1 MLWYFR
7 FFKED
12 LLHERLKQSVCQ
24 IGLVNSR
31 KNVLCRNLLWD
42 QILCAAQR
50 CFHRKFQWHHYPEKC
65 LIHWRAQKFREHE
78 TALTLNAKGKR
89 DTYSGWA
96 KSTKSPENINA
107 IRDSIGQSSKKLLR
121 CHSQELVIN
130 CESIRKILVKD
141 LQLYYF
147 RSQIKHKLTQA
158 AMENRVAMCC
168 WFRDKTDENPGFLDN
183 LWLSDE
189 AHFLLSGHVNSKTS
203 SGAQLF
209 QKIAYNAHSIPLNVQ
224 SGLPY
229 QNMESLGHTNS
240 RTKVN
245 GHSWSTLS
253 ATLKC
258 YRRFGNQ
265 YDNEEALRGM
275 VNCFSSM
282 VLPLTP
288 QTKLWNGSDN
298 VLEIASSVT
307 GVKLSGHHI
316 RQT

>member
-1 MLWYFR
+1 
-7 FFKED
+7 
-12 LLHERLKQSVCQ
+12 
-24 IGLVNSR
+24 
-31 KNVLCRNLLWD
+31 
-42 QILCAAQR
+42 
-50 CFHRKFQWHHYPEKC
+50 
-65 LIHWRAQKFREHE
+65 
-78 TALTLNAKGKR
+78 
-89 DTYSGWA
+89 
-96 KSTKSPENINA
+96 
-107 IRDSIGQSSKKLLR
+107 
-121 CHSQELVIN
+121 
-130 CESIRKILVKD
+130 
-141 LQLYYF
+141 
-147 RSQIKHKLTQA
+147 
-158 AMENRVAMCC
+158 MENRVAMCC

-183 LWLSDE
+183 LWLSD
-189 AHFLLSGHVNSKTS
+189 VNSKTS